1 MLMASDVRQ
10 PDRRILGDSYDP
22 DGYMQSVKSVRK
34 YWREI
39 ARYPLYPQALLA
51 AVLLGALP
59 WAATYGNWIGALGAV
74 LGLGFLAQYLIGVVQ
89 ETALGHAHPPEIL
102 EETVAQPGYLRPALL
117 LAYIG
122 IFAALA
128 ELARWSGVPLLV
140 YVVLGTGIAML
151 PVFVAVLAVVDD
163 FREAGNPFRLRH
175 FIFKTEGGYFA
186 LGLPMLVLVW
196 IGYAVDGGV
205 VGFLCYLGAAYLLIA
220 LCHLLG
226 FVGCHSYAELNAESD
241 WLRQGEETRRRNA
254 QHDVLQALLKE
265 IDTLTGSGDPR
276 TACDIMFREHGGL
289 SNPLQ
294 FHEDLYQALRGRDQD
309 VLTLVQG
316 KRLIHMLMQARHVGR
331 ALTVYEQCLD
341 ISTFFKPWDMNGVSQ
356 LAESALQERRLPCFD
371 KIVTSVVL
379 QYPDS
384 PETIALQFRRARY
397 LVEVVKDESAAL
409 ATLRPLLSAEK
420 HPLYPRITALYHAL
434 KGKAA

>member
-1 MLMASDVRQ
+1 
-10 PDRRILGDSYDP
+10 
-22 DGYMQSVKSVRK
+22 MQSVKSVRA

-51 AVLLGALP
+51 TVLLGVLP
-59 WAATYGNWIGALGAV
+59 WAAAYGNWVGALGAV

-89 ETALGHAHPPEIL
+89 ETALGHAHPPAVL
-102 EETVAQPGYLRPALL
+102 EEIVTQPGYLRPVLL
-117 LAYIG
+117 FIYIAVVAG
-122 IFAALA
+122 LMGLVF
-128 ELARWSGVPLLV
+128 RSGMALLV
-140 YVVLGTGIAML
+140 YLLFGAGVALL
-151 PVFVAVLAVVDD
+151 PAFVAVLAMVDD
-163 FREAGNPFRLRH
+163 FREAGNPLRLRH

-186 LGLPMLVLVW
+186 LGLPMVVLVW
-196 IGYAVDGGV
+196 IGYAAGGGIAGLV
-205 VGFLCYLGAAYLLIA
+205 CYIVAAYLLIA
-220 LCHLLG
+220 VCHLLG
-226 FVGCHSYAELNAESD
+226 FVGCHRYAELNAGSD

-254 QHDVLQALLKE
+254 QHDVLTSLLAE
-265 IDTLTGSGDPR
+265 IDAFTNSGDPR
-276 TACDIMFREHGGL
+276 TACDIMFREHSGL

-294 FHEDLYQALRGRDQD
+294 FHEDLYQALRARDQD

-316 KRLIHMLMQARHVGR
+316 KRLIHLLMQIKHTGR

-341 ISTFFKPWDMNGVSQ
+341 ISTFFKPWDMSGVLQ
-356 LAESALQERRLPCFD
+356 LAESALQERRLSCFD

-384 PETIALQFRRARY
+384 PETITLQFRRARY
-397 LVEVVKDESAAL
+397 LTEVVKDESAAL
-409 ATLRPLLSAEK
+409 ASLRPILTAET